1 MGLFR
6 LSIVGELTG
15 PDLFQLISLLGKETS
30 LKRIAL
36 LEDSF
41 EQFRS
46 LKHSLK
52 KLSFDANFSYLIG

>member
-6 LSIVGELTG
+6 LSIVGGLTG

-36 LEDSF
+36 LEDALN
-41 EQFRS
+41 S
-46 LKHSLK
+46 LE
-52 KLSFDANFSYLIG
+52 A